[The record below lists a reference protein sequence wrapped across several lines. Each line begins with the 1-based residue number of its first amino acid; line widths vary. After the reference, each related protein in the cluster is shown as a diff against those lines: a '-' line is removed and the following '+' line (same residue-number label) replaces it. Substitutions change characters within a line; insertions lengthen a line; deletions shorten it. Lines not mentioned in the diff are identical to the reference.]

1 MADGRARF
9 HEFEVL
15 PGASVVRHR
24 PDGGTYLS
32 QRHISHMLVEAP
44 KVSFEVFGLVASIPP
59 ELIRRFRY
67 DLSARVTRSL
77 AVSIKVVQVDNEPL
91 GDDAS
96 RFRADDAVATGE
108 ADHDPAI
115 DDGYL
120 GQEDRPIWLFKSCV
134 HRFTKAE
141 RPFQERDCR
150 SHIVIGQS
158 GQDPRGAFRWV
169 LRHHNA
175 LSRKCSALG
184 SWR

>member
-96 RFRADDAVATGE
+96 RFRADDAVATG
-108 ADHDPAI
+108 
-115 DDGYL
+115 
-120 GQEDRPIWLFKSCV
+120 RPIMTLLS
-134 HRFTKAE
+134 TT
-141 RPFQERDCR
+141 
-150 SHIVIGQS
+150 VISVKKIDPS
-158 GQDPRGAFRWV
+158 GSSSRAST
-169 LRHHNA
+169 A
-175 LSRKCSALG
+175 SRKPNARSKNATAAAT
-184 SWR
+184 SS